1 MNSASMWD
9 DPVARFWNK
18 LLNENVDRLLN
29 DPEQYLL
36 KHMRHDHAM
45 VKDYQKRFGHIF
57 AERGLCLYKLIGL
70 AHGEVWDSEDE
81 EKAASGNGKKGSPT
95 NQRNP
100 GNHDDLDPACES
112 GVREGEGW
120 RDEVQGR
127 LESGSQDLEKGW
139 GLVKEV

>member
-1 MNSASMWD
+1 MDSVWREG
-9 DPVARFWNK
+9 PVKRFWDR
-18 LLNENVDRLLN
+18 LLNENVDRLVT
-29 DPEQYLL
+29 DPEQFLL
-36 KHMRHDHAM
+36 KHMRHDYAM

-70 AHGEVWDSEDE
+70 AHGEVWDSEDD
-81 EKAASGNGKKGSPT
+81 EKHAASGNGKKGCPS

-112 GVREGEGW
+112 GVREGEGR
-120 RDEVQGR
+120 RDEVQGSI
-127 LESGSQDLEKGW
+127 ESGSQDLEKGR